1 MHSDLTQAEYDRQAR
16 DLLANLEHVD
26 TTARHIPAPG
36 PVAPG
41 IAPFVVPDGYYVR
54 ETVET
59 TADGHTRTVREVVP
73 LVPVAETPAPAPV
86 APAAPA
92 PAPAAVP
99 SAITA
104 HRSLPAWITP
114 RTIAYGTGAAAV
126 TTVGAVWG
134 ADIAAS
140 VSAGATALW
149 HATVSVL
156 KVVGIC
162 VGGALLLRL
171 IFGGGRRR
179 TGTFEGS
186 VRGTWRQD

>member
-1 MHSDLTQAEYDRQAR
+1 MHSDLTQAEYDQQAR

-41 IAPFVVPDGYYVR
+41 IAPYVIPDGYYVR

-59 TADGHTRTVREVVP
+59 TVDGHTRTVREVVP
-73 LVPVAETPAPAPV
+73 LAPVAEPPAPARV

-92 PAPAAVP
+92 PAPAPVP
-99 SAITA
+99 SAITE
-104 HRSLPAWITP
+104 HRPLPGWITP

-134 ADIAAS
+134 NDIAAS
-140 VSAGATALW
+140 VSVGATALW
-149 HATVSVL
+149 HATLTVL
-156 KVVGIC
+156 KVGGIC
-162 VGGALLLRL
+162 LGGALILRV

-179 TGTFEGS
+179 GGTFEGT
-186 VRGTWRQD
+186 VRGTWRRD